1 MALKTDRKAAKA
13 AGDTFYQ
20 GINCPGKHGGKRY
33 TQTGHCPECRREVK
47 DNSTSITSKGRYQSA
62 RELKSD
68 PMAFKHQ
75 VAIVGNPDRVN
86 GR

>member
-1 MALKTDRKAAKA
+1 MALKTDRQAAKA
-13 AGDTFYQ
+13 AGDQFYQ

-47 DNSTSITSKGRYQSA
+47 DNSKSITSKGLYKTA
-62 RELKSD
+62 TDLKSD

>member
-1 MALKTDRKAAKA
+1 MTLKNDRQAAKD
-13 AGDTFYQ
+13 AGDQFYQ

-33 TQTGHCPECRREVK
+33 TQTGHCPECRRQVN

-62 RELKSD
+62 SALKGD

-75 VAIVGNPDRVN
+75 VAIVGNPERVN
-86 GR
+86 RR